1 MNQLLA
7 TTHVGRDI
15 LQSAQLLRMALP
27 YTAHDLTKI
36 VTELLRAEGYRENC
50 YIRPLAYLST
60 RTISVKLNDMDSA
73 VTIFSLPFG
82 QYIANEEGAH
92 VAFSAWR
99 RVDDNAIPAR
109 GKIIGAYVN
118 SAMSSTD
125 VRLAG
130 YDEAIVLNED
140 GHVSEMSSANLVIV
154 RDGVVITPPVQS
166 NVLEG
171 IVRRSVIQLLRD
183 ELGVEVVERNIDR
196 SEVYIADECFM
207 CGTGVQISAITRIE
221 HRAIGG
227 GKMGDITRRLRT
239 LFFDVVAGK
248 SERYRSWLVPVYP
261 AAAGSR

>member
-1 MNQLLA
+1 MKLLQ
-7 TTHVGRDI
+7 TFG
-15 LQSAQLLRMALP
+15 
-27 YTAHDLTKI
+27 
-36 VTELLRAEGYRENC
+36 
-50 YIRPLAYLST
+50 PLA
-60 RTISVKLNDMDSA
+60 
-73 VTIFSLPFG
+73 
-82 QYIANEEGAH
+82 
-92 VAFSAWR
+92 
-99 RVDDNAIPAR
+99 
-109 GKIIGAYVN
+109 
-118 SAMSSTD
+118 
-125 VRLAG
+125 AG

-248 SERYRSWLVPVYP
+248 SERYRSWLAPVYP
-261 AAAGSR
+261 AAAGIQANR